1 MPANEKRKILSL
13 EVLFMNKASDRTVKL
28 DKGRVDIYTKNGITL
43 YAYQTHDAIDDEV
56 FILSKAGRGVVIEL
70 PCFYDN
76 IRELTAFL
84 HQEGIAVEGK
94 LVAYHAAGASFLPEV
109 PAYGTASSVTYN
121 TTGGGAG
128 LVANF
133 KNAFGEG
140 FDAGLCSVSHILEEG
155 ETEIAGIRFVVKPN
169 AEAYDLEIPE
179 INCVYTHMMGHDCH
193 SIVAGCPHADGI
205 ISQLN
210 YYIRKG
216 FDLVLTSHYTPED
229 LKDAQT
235 KVAYLT
241 ELKEISLTCEN
252 AAEMKAKVQEKYP
265 NYSGM
270 NYLDMTVGFFF
281 PTK

>member
-1 MPANEKRKILSL
+1 
-13 EVLFMNKASDRTVKL
+13 MNKTADRTVML
-28 DKGRVDIYTKNGITL
+28 DKGRVDVYNKNGITL
-43 YAYQTHDAIDDEV
+43 YAYQTNDAIDDEV
-56 FILSKAGRGVVIEL
+56 FVLSKAGRGVVIEL

-76 IRELTAFL
+76 IRELTDFL
-84 HQEGIAVEGK
+84 VRENVTVEGK
-94 LVAYHAAGASFLPEV
+94 LVAYHAAGASFLPDV
-109 PAYGTASSVTYN
+109 PAYGTASSVAYN
-121 TTGGGAG
+121 TAGGGAG
-128 LVANF
+128 LIAGF
-133 KNAFGEG
+133 KNAFGDG
-140 FDAGLCSVSHILEEG
+140 FDAGVCNADHIMQAG
-155 ETEIAGIRFVVKPN
+155 EISLAGIRFDVKPN

-210 YYIRKG
+210 YYIRRG

-229 LKDAQT
+229 MKDAET
-235 KVAYLT
+235 KAAYLK
-241 ELKEISLTCEN
+241 ELKEIAMECGS

-281 PTK
+281 PDKK

>member
-1 MPANEKRKILSL
+1 MLA
-13 EVLFMNKASDRTVKL
+13 
-28 DKGRVDIYTKNGITL
+28 KN
-43 YAYQTHDAIDDEV
+43 
-56 FILSKAGRGVVIEL
+56 GRGVVTEL

-76 IRELTAFL
+76 IRELTDFL
-84 HQEGIAVEGK
+84 AGEGVAVEGK

-109 PAYGTASSVTYN
+109 PAYGTASSIAYN

-128 LVANF
+128 LVSNF
-133 KNAFGEG
+133 EKAFGDS
-140 FDAGLCSVSHILEEG
+140 FDAGLCAVDHVLEEG

-169 AEAYDLEIPE
+169 AEAFDLEIPE
-179 INCVYTHMMGHDCH
+179 INCVYTHVMGHDCH

-229 LKDAQT
+229 LKDAQA
-235 KVAYLT
+235 KVDYLT
-241 ELKEISLTCEN
+241 ELKDIALTCEN
-252 AAEMKAKVQEKYP
+252 GAEMKEKVQAKYP
-265 NYSGM
+265 GYSGM

-281 PTK
+281 ANK

>member
-1 MPANEKRKILSL
+1 MKKI
-13 EVLFMNKASDRTVKL
+13 ADRTVEL
-28 DKGRVDIYTKNGITL
+28 DKGHVDIYTENGVTL
-43 YAYQTHDAIDDEV
+43 YAYQTRDLIDNEV
-56 FILSKAGRGVVIEL
+56 FILAKNGRGVVIEL

-84 HQEGIAVEGK
+84 AQEHITVEGK
-94 LVAYHAAGASFLPEV
+94 LVAYHAAGASFLPGV
-109 PAYGTASSVTYN
+109 PAYGTASSVAYN

-133 KNAFGEG
+133 KTAFGSA
-140 FDAGLCSVSHILEEG
+140 FDAGLCAANHLLEEG
-155 ETEIAGIRFVVKPN
+155 ETEIAGIRLVVRPN

-210 YYIRKG
+210 YYIRHG
-216 FDLVLTSHYTPED
+216 FSLVLTAHYTPED
-229 LKDAQT
+229 LKDAKT

-241 ELKEISLTCEN
+241 DLKEIALTCGS
-252 AAEMKAKVQEKYP
+252 AAEMKAKVQEKYAG
-265 NYSGM
+265 YSGL

-281 PTK
+281 PGK

>member
-1 MPANEKRKILSL
+1 M
-13 EVLFMNKASDRTVKL
+13 MNKTAERTVTL
-28 DKGRVDIYTKNGITL
+28 DKGRVDVYTENGITL
-43 YAYQTHDAIDDEV
+43 YAYQTRDLIDDEV
-56 FILSKAGRGVVIEL
+56 FVLAKNGRGVVIEL

-84 HQEGIAVEGK
+84 AAEKVNVEAK
-94 LVAYHAAGASFLPEV
+94 LVAYHAAGASFLPDV
-109 PAYGTASSVTYN
+109 PAYGTASSVAYN
-121 TTGGGAG
+121 TTGGGAA

-133 KNAFGEG
+133 HNAFGDA
-140 FDAGLCSVSHILEEG
+140 FDAGLCGADHVLEEG
-155 ETEIAGIRFVVKPN
+155 ETELAGIRFAVKPN

-210 YYIRKG
+210 YYIRHG
-216 FDLVLTSHYTPED
+216 FDLVLTAHYTPED
-229 LKDAQT
+229 LKDARA
-235 KVAYLT
+235 KVQYLT
-241 ELKEISLTCEN
+241 ALKDIALTCES
-252 AAEMKAKVQEKYP
+252 ADEMKAKVQAQYP

-281 PTK
+281 PNK